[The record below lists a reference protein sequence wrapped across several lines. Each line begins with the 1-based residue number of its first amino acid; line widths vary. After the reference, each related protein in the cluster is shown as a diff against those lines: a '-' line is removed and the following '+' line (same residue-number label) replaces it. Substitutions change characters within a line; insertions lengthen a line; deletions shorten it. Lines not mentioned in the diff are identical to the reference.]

1 MIEGRV
7 RRTTSVALCV
17 ILVVVITAASCRRR
31 ESALPAQTAPSP
43 PVDPNYDIKFL
54 DTMIHHHGHAIEMWE
69 LVGGRAAH
77 RELQQYAEKA
87 IAEQKR
93 EIMLMDRWRDRWWKE
108 VPRPP
113 AHEDAA
119 PEMTSHLKAAR
130 GEAFDAAF
138 LATMI
143 PHHQRAAAMAGDA
156 VLNAEMP
163 EVRELAQIIVNQQEE
178 EVAIM
183 SGWQK
188 AWVPGSSNDAA
199 RPAAS
204 STEGL

>member
-1 MIEGRV
+1 MIEDRA
-7 RRTTSVALCV
+7 RRTTSVALCAVLV
-17 ILVVVITAASCRRR
+17 IVITAASCRRR
-31 ESALPAQTAPSP
+31 ESAPPAQAAPAP
-43 PVDPNYDIKFL
+43 PVTIDPNYDVKFL

-69 LVGGRAAH
+69 LVAGRAAH
-77 RELQQYAEKA
+77 PELLEYAQKA

-93 EIMLMDRWRDRWWKE
+93 EIMLMDRWRNRWWKD

-113 AHEDAA
+113 EHQDAA
-119 PEMTSHLKAAR
+119 PEMTGHLKGAR

-138 LATMI
+138 LAMMI
-143 PHHQRAAAMAGDA
+143 PHHQRAAAMARDA
-156 VLNAEMP
+156 VQNAEMP

-188 AWVPGSSNDAA
+188 RWFPGAA
-199 RPAAS
+199 QGEHR
-204 STEGL
+204 